1 MTDNKL
7 GEGRFVTQSLLLLV
21 EDVNDSE
28 PVFSTFPSAVEV
40 AENSSPGVL
49 MTVEATDRDE
59 GAYGQVVY
67 YLEELD
73 GDSETFSISTTQG
86 KGIIRMKKSLDYER
100 KSLYQ
105 LKVLAIDRANQ
116 GRINTGTAAL
126 VVKVKDLEDQGPEF
140 VTQSP
145 VTRISENIPKGSH
158 VTTVRAIDGDR
169 GINNKIKYS
178 IVRGSNNMFKID
190 EDTGEVT
197 TLKALDREDSRNLIN
212 GAYILEILAV
222 ERESKVKP
230 PPAVKTEIT
239 IILTD
244 ENDSTPSFKSN
255 RYECEI
261 AENAQQNTP
270 VNFLQIDPKN
280 EVFDYDLGN
289 NGTFELYLEPPN
301 DIFEI
306 SPKRSLNEATFIVR
320 VRNPKILDYEKIRVL
335 NFTIIAREIT
345 SDAKSSSVPLIVYI
359 KDRNDNSPQFS
370 KDSYHVNVAENISVG
385 ALIAKVDAM
394 DVDSGNY
401 GTQGIRY
408 TSIAG
413 SIAQLLKLDVV
424 TGEITVKS
432 TTGSFF
438 DRELYEK
445 HYLSVEA
452 RDNLGEGNR
461 NTVPLIISLSDI
473 NDNPPIFLQRKY
485 ETRLFEN
492 RRAFETPLQVE
503 ARDAD
508 VNGTRNSE
516 VFFEIMESEFSE
528 NFTIGSVSGVVK
540 LRSPIDFE
548 KLTRNHKSSIRPIQ
562 LMVQA
567 SDGGNPQLFSQ
578 VPVVINVQDE
588 NDFPPRFENS
598 YYEATVTEELEGST
612 SILTVKAID
621 LDGSAPNNVVFY
633 RILNGGSDKF
643 VIGSESGVI
652 SVANGASLDPDLTDP
667 KKTNYLLTVA
677 ALDGGDQQLISTCV
691 VNITVLDINNK
702 VPTINELETI
712 SIRENIPVGTFVY
725 RLIANDLDK
734 ESVLRYFF
742 DSDASEARSEN
753 GVIVKQTEFDYM
765 SAFDLNPT
773 DGLIRIVKMLDR
785 EKIETVKI
793 GIIVEDIASVNG
805 KQIATAFL
813 NIVITD
819 ENDNNPKF
827 HKPFYRRSIVE
838 NSQIGST
845 ILNVIATDAD
855 KNKSVIYE
863 LDGPEEIL
871 NLVNLDAESGEII
884 VQEKIDHELVQWLNF
899 TVRAIDS
906 GIPPRSSLADCFIQV
921 VDENDNNPVF
931 VTDFQNLTIYENQPI
946 GQQIAVIEAHDA
958 DSGDFGKI
966 TFLINRL
973 SSHGKFAIDPDSG
986 VLKIIDGIDRE
997 TKSSYMIVIEIW
1009 DNYQFGA
1016 ASGESRNAFKQF

>member
-1 MTDNKL
+1 
-7 GEGRFVTQSLLLLV
+7 
-21 EDVNDSE
+21 
-28 PVFSTFPSAVEV
+28 
-40 AENSSPGVL
+40 

-73 GDSETFSISTTQG
+73 GDNEAFSISTNHG
-86 KGIIRMKKSLDYER
+86 KGIIRLKKSLDYER

-145 VTRISENIPKGSH
+145 VTRISENILIGSH

-178 IVRGSNNMFKID
+178 IIKGSNGMFKID

-197 TLKALDREDSRNLIN
+197 TLKSLDREDSRNLIS

-222 ERESKVKP
+222 ERNSKVKP
-230 PPAVKTEIT
+230 PPTVKTEIT

-306 SPKRSLNEATFIVR
+306 SPRRSLNEATFIVR

-335 NFTIIAREIT
+335 NFTIVAREIT
-345 SDAKSSSVPLIVYI
+345 ADPKSSSVPLIVFI
-359 KDRNDNSPQFS
+359 KDRNDNVPQFS
-370 KDSYHVNVAENISVG
+370 KDSYNINVQENVAIG
-385 ALIAKVDAM
+385 AAIVKVEAN

-408 TSIAG
+408 TSVTG
-413 SIAQLLKLDVV
+413 SIAPLLNLDPV
-424 TGEITVKS
+424 TGVITVKS
-432 TTGSFF
+432 TAGSFF

-445 HYLSVEA
+445 HYLSVEVQ
-452 RDNLGEGNR
+452 DNLGEGNR
-461 NTVPLIISLSDI
+461 NTVPLIISLVDV

-508 VNGTRNSE
+508 VNGTTNSE
-516 VFFEIMESEFSE
+516 VVYEIIEGEFSE

-562 LMVQA
+562 LTVQA
-567 SDGGNPQLFSQ
+567 SDGGKPRLFSQ
-578 VPVVINVQDE
+578 VSVVINVQDE
-588 NDFPPRFENS
+588 NDFPPRFEMTS
-598 YYEATVTEELEGST
+598 YEATITEELDGGT
-612 SILTVKAID
+612 SILNVKAID

-633 RILNGGSDKF
+633 RILSGGSDKF
-643 VIGSESGVI
+643 VIGSDSGVI
-652 SVANGASLDPDLTDP
+652 SVASGASLDPDLTDP

-677 ALDGGDQQLISTCV
+677 GLDGGDQQLITTCV

-702 VPTINELETI
+702 SPTFNELETV
-712 SIRENIPVGTFVY
+712 SIRENTPVGTFVY
-725 RLIANDLDK
+725 RLTATDLDK
-734 ESVLRYFF
+734 EPALRYFF
-742 DSDASEARSEN
+742 DSEASEARSEN
-753 GVIVKQTEFDYM
+753 GVIIKQTEYDYM
-765 SAFDLNPT
+765 SALDINLT
-773 DGLIRIVKMLDR
+773 DGMIRVVKMLDR
-785 EKIETVKI
+785 EKIETLKV

-805 KQIATAFL
+805 KQIAAGFL

-855 KNKSVIYE
+855 KNKSVTYE

-871 NLVNLDAESGEII
+871 NLVNLDADSGEII
-884 VQEKIDHELVQWLNF
+884 VQDKIDHELVQWLNF

-906 GIPPRSSLADCFIQV
+906 GTPPRSSLADCFIQV
-921 VDENDNNPVF
+921 IDENDNNPVF

-946 GQQIAVIEAHDA
+946 GSQIAVIEAHDA

-966 TFLINRL
+966 TFLIDRL

-986 VLKIIDGIDRE
+986 VLKIIDEIDRE
-997 TKSSYMIVIEIW
+997 KKSSYMIVIEIW

-1016 ASGESRNAFKQF
+1016 TSGESRNAFKQF